1 LERSVGQ
8 VTVFSGPERRRRWS
22 DEERLQIVAEA
33 FAPGARVADVC
44 RRHDVSSGLI
54 YTWRRKLLDAGVAQ
68 EASAPEALPAPVFAE
83 AVIDGDAVPVSAAE
97 HPAMIIDLPRG
108 KRLSVFAAASPAL
121 VTAALKALR

>member
-8 VTVFSGPERRRRWS
+8 VTVFSGPERRRRWT

-54 YTWRRKLLDAGVAQ
+54 YTWRRKLLDAGAAQ
-68 EASAPEALPAPVFAE
+68 EAEAPEALPTPVFAE
-83 AVIDGDAVPVSAAE
+83 ALIDGDAAVASAAE

-108 KRLSVFAAASPAL
+108 KRVSIFAAASPAL
-121 VTAALKALR
+121 VSAALKGLR

>member
-1 LERSVGQ
+1 MGQ

-22 DEERLQIVAEA
+22 EEERLRILSEA
-33 FAPGARVADVC
+33 FAPGACVADVC
-44 RRHDVSSGLI
+44 RRHDISSALI

-68 EASAPEALPAPVFAE
+68 ETSAPEALPTPMFLE
-83 AVIDGDAVPVSAAE
+83 AVMDDDPAAAASYGE

-121 VTAALKALR
+121 VAAALKGLR

>member
-1 LERSVGQ
+1 MGQ

-54 YTWRRKLLDAGVAQ
+54 YTWRRKLLDAGVER
-68 EASAPEALPAPVFAE
+68 EAELPEALPTPVFAE
-83 AVIDGDAVPVSAAE
+83 AVIDEDVMAAGAAE

-121 VTAALKALR
+121 VTAALKGLR

>member
-1 LERSVGQ
+1 MGQ

-44 RRHDVSSGLI
+44 RRHGVSSGLI
-54 YTWRRKLLDAGVAQ
+54 YTWRCKLLDAGVAQ

-83 AVIDGDAVPVSAAE
+83 ALLDGDAVPVSAAE

>member
-1 LERSVGQ
+1 M
-8 VTVFSGPERRRRWS
+8 TVFSGPERRRRWS

-33 FAPGARVADVC
+33 FAPGARVADAC

-68 EASAPEALPAPVFAE
+68 EASAPEALPTPVFVE
-83 AVIDGDAVPVSAAE
+83 AVMDDDLAAAASWAE

-121 VTAALKALR
+121 VSAALKGLR